1 MLSASA
7 PLNLKGTE
15 STRLVSI
22 IKVSVKAI
30 DYVRALGQIPI
41 LLVLSQSPAA
51 AQDGLQLLH
60 KMQAALGGSER
71 IAAIHDYEESVQAET
86 WNNEG
91 KLNGEV
97 RKRTRWIKPNCLRL
111 DQVGPDDTYVLY
123 FDGKSGWEILPDKSV
138 LVLVGDEL
146 KFAEKYLF
154 GLRLKLWLADRDS
167 RYLVASPAT
176 NVIRISDKN
185 GNANKLDITLDPV
198 SSLPVKQTD
207 GSTETRLEQ
216 WSAVQGI
223 QFPHRLSMIKD
234 GAIVAVIR
242 VNKIELNR
250 GLKRDELGE
259 KPQDLKPVMAQ
270 RIP

>member
-1 MLSASA
+1 
-7 PLNLKGTE
+7 
-15 STRLVSI
+15 
-22 IKVSVKAI
+22 VKAI

-41 LLVLSQSPAA
+41 LLVLSQSPGA
-51 AQDGLQLLH
+51 AQDGLRLLH

-71 IAAIHDYEESVQAET
+71 IAAIHDYEQNVQAET

-138 LVLVGDEL
+138 LELVGDEL

-167 RYLVASPAT
+167 RYLVESPAT

-185 GNANKLDITLDPV
+185 DNANKLDITLDPV

-216 WSAVQGI
+216 WSVVQGI
-223 QFPHRLSMIKD
+223 QFPHRLSMIKG

-242 VNKIELNR
+242 INKIELNR
-250 GLKRDELGE
+250 GLKREELGE